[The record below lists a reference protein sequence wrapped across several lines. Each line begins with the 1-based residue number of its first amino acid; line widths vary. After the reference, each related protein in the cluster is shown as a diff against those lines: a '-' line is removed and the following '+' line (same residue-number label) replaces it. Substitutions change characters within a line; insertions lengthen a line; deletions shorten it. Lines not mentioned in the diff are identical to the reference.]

1 MTGPGGM
8 SAAELRSCCAAAYEH
23 DLVALVL
30 GPSYHPGG
38 ADLTRRL
45 ARALD
50 LRPGER
56 VLDVAS
62 GPGTTARLL
71 AEEFGV
77 TVEGIEAGARSAGRA
92 RAGGAARR
100 LDGRVRFL
108 CGDAQALPFAG
119 ASFDAVVCECS
130 FCTFPD
136 KSAAAA
142 EVARVLRPG
151 GRVGVTD
158 VTVEPGRLEP
168 QLQTLAARVACLADA
183 RPAGAYEAILA
194 GAGLRVTRTEP
205 HADALAGM
213 IDQVDARLRALDLVG
228 LPGVDLS
235 ATRPYMAAAARA
247 VADGTAGYVLLM
259 AVKD

>member
-1 MTGPGGM
+1 VTGPGEM
-8 SAAELRSCCAAAYEH
+8 TATELRSCCAAAYED

-45 ARALD
+45 ARTLD
-50 LRPGER
+50 LRPGDR

-77 TVEGIEAGARSAGRA
+77 TVDGIDASARSAGRA
-92 RAGGAARR
+92 RADTARR
-100 LDGRVRFL
+100 SLDGKVRFL
-108 CGDAQALPFAG
+108 CGDAQALPFADAG
-119 ASFDAVVCECS
+119 FDAVICECS

-136 KSAAAA
+136 RPAAAA
-142 EVARVLRPG
+142 EFARVLRPG
-151 GRVGVTD
+151 GRVGITD
-158 VTVEPGRLEP
+158 VTVEPERLEP
-168 QLQTLAARVACLADA
+168 RLQTLAARVACLADA

-194 GAGLRVTRTEP
+194 GAGLRVSRTEA
-205 HADALAGM
+205 HDDALARM
-213 IDQVDARLRALDLVG
+213 IDQVDARLRALEVAG

-235 ATRPYMAAAARA
+235 AARPYLAAAAAA
-247 VADGTAGYVLLM
+247 VADGTAGYVLLA
-259 AVKD
+259 AVKA

>member
-1 MTGPGGM
+1 MTGPGGIK
-8 SAAELRSCCAAAYEH
+8 ADALRSCCATAYEH

-45 ARALD
+45 ARTLD

-62 GPGTTARLL
+62 GPGTTALLL

-77 TVEGIEAGARSAGRA
+77 TVEGIDASALSAGRA
-92 RAGGAARR
+92 RAGAAARS
-100 LDGRVRFL
+100 LDGQVRFW
-108 CGDAQALPFAG
+108 CGDAQTLPFAG

-130 FCTFPD
+130 FCTFAD
-136 KSAAAA
+136 KAAAAA
-142 EVARVLRPG
+142 ELARVLRPG
-151 GRVGVTD
+151 GRIGITD
-158 VTVEPGRLEP
+158 VTVEPDRLEP
-168 QLQTLAARVACLADA
+168 QLRTLAAHVACLADA
-183 RPAGAYEAILA
+183 LPAGAYEAILA
-194 GAGLRVTRTEP
+194 GAGLRVTRTE
-205 HADALAGM
+205 AQDGALAGM
-213 IDQVDARLRALDLVG
+213 IDQVDARLRALDHLG

-235 ATRPYMAAAARA
+235 ATRPYVAAAARA
-247 VADGTAGYVLLM
+247 VADGIAGYVLLT